1 MNQKKIQFS
10 PKKVA
15 FESFFKEKIVIL
27 LVQSIINKDIY
38 SYFLI
43 FFKFFK
49 IIFFKFLKV

>member
-27 LVQSIINKDIY
+27 LLVQSIINKDIY

-43 FFKFFK
+43 FFK

>member
-27 LVQSIINKDIY
+27 LVQFIINKDIY

-43 FFKFFK
+43 FFK